1 MLSTIA
7 SVIQNTADALFMP
20 WVVVVLLGSAIFL
33 TLRTG
38 IVQVRR
44 FNDAR
49 RAAFV
54 RRGSGATGTLTPFQ
68 AFMTALAASIG
79 TGNIAGVATAIVSGG
94 PGALFWIWVYG
105 FVAAAT
111 KFGEAV
117 LGLKFRDRKNGVVLS
132 GPMYYLRD
140 GLGSPVLAWLF
151 ALVAAVAALTTTPF
165 TQPNSMALVL
175 NTVVG
180 IPKVVSGIAIAVLT
194 WLVIIGGIKSI
205 GRAAEKL
212 SPLKVGLYLFGGLIV
227 IAFNVTRI
235 PDVFALIFREA
246 FSMQA
251 AAGGGLGILIAMRYG
266 IARGIYANEAGYGTA
281 AVAYGTAQS
290 NQPVQ
295 QGLNAV
301 IEVFIVSF
309 VTSTISALTILL
321 TGAWQSGATSTAAVA
336 QGFNS
341 VMPLVGGY
349 IVAFC
354 TFLFGYTTLIGWAYY
369 GELFFEY
376 ILGRRIAVPY
386 RWMYCLLIPFGAIS
400 RVEVVWAW
408 GDLMNV
414 LQVFPNLIGVIGLS
428 GIVAKVARERLVS
441 PDSSQSARSA

>member
-1 MLSTIA
+1 MFDRLA
-7 SVIQNTADALFMP
+7 SLIQSTADFLFMP
-20 WVVVVLLGSAIFL
+20 WVVGILLGAGLFL
-33 TLRTG
+33 SVRTNF
-38 IVQVRR
+38 VQVRR
-44 FNDAR
+44 FTEACR
-49 RAAFV
+49 VTFV
-54 RRGSGATGTLTPFQ
+54 QRSSGLTGALTPFQ

-105 FVAAAT
+105 FVAT
-111 KFGEAV
+111 SIKFAEAV
-117 LGLKFRDRKNGVVLS
+117 LGVTYREARGDTVLS

-140 GLGSPVLAWLF
+140 GLRSPVLAWIF
-151 ALVAAVAALTTTPF
+151 AFVAAVAALTTTPF

-180 IPKVVSGIAIAVLT
+180 IPRPVSGVVIAVLT

-212 SPLKVGLYLFGGLIV
+212 SPLKVALYLIGGLVVILYNVTLIPSV
-227 IAFNVTRI
+227 IALV
-235 PDVFALIFREA
+235 VREA
-246 FSMQA
+246 FTTQS
-251 AAGGGLGILIAMRYG
+251 GLGFGVFVAMRYG

-281 AVAYGTAQS
+281 AVAYGTARS
-290 NQPVQ
+290 ERPSQ

-309 VTSTISALTILL
+309 VTSTISAMTILL
-321 TGAWQSGATSTAAVA
+321 TGAWQSGLTSTAAVA
-336 QGFNS
+336 AGFNS
-341 VMPLVGGY
+341 VMPIVGGW

-369 GELFFEY
+369 GEQFFEY
-376 ILGRRIAVPY
+376 ILGRKVTVPY
-386 RWMYCLLIPFGAIS
+386 RWIFCLLIPLGAVS

-428 GIVAKVARERLVS
+428 GLVASVARKR
-441 PDSSQSARSA
+441 